1 MKKRWKIWFIILSVL
16 LIFSGWMYYLLFGS
30 PIVTWNDNRLE
41 DAVRNLSAET
51 ITLEDLVPF
60 EWDIV
65 YTFAPYTSREDIA
78 DAIGFDSPEI
88 KETVSEFMTQL
99 LFVKDNKIV
108 SSICKY
114 PDNAGFYIDLREARR
129 GKLTD
134 GGYAYAK
141 YGDNILFAVEQT
153 EHYKYL
159 NVAERGTNE
168 LFTCDNIYLEGM
180 MFVLKFE
187 PYDN

>member
-1 MKKRWKIWFIILSVL
+1 MDGVKKRWKIWFIILSVL

-78 DAIGFDSPEI
+78 DAIGFDSPERNG
-88 KETVSEFMTQL
+88 Q
-99 LFVKDNKIV
+99 
-108 SSICKY
+108 
-114 PDNAGFYIDLREARR
+114 
-129 GKLTD
+129 
-134 GGYAYAK
+134 
-141 YGDNILFAVEQT
+141 
-153 EHYKYL
+153 
-159 NVAERGTNE
+159 
-168 LFTCDNIYLEGM
+168 
-180 MFVLKFE
+180 
-187 PYDN
+187 

>member
-1 MKKRWKIWFIILSVL
+1 
-16 LIFSGWMYYLLFGS
+16 MYYLLFGS

-41 DAVRNLSAET
+41 DAVQNLSAET
-51 ITLEDLVPF
+51 ITLEELVPF

-65 YTFAPYTSREDIA
+65 YTFDPYTSREDIA

-168 LFTCDNIYLEGM
+168 LFTCDNLYLEGM